1 MSVDQPKYHAPSA
14 EFADADLQTLGDAC
28 NALSFDLRL
37 INQPKR
43 TPEERA
49 ALVARVAGLLAHASR
64 AITPKPMMPNAPEYR
79 IGDAPGAVSRAFGE
93 WMLHLQRTSRYHT
106 LRRAAQFV
114 LGADSTRWAG
124 GSHSVD
130 SNEATMDALRKL
142 DQIRHEKK

>member
-1 MSVDQPKYHAPSA
+1 MSVKPPKYQAPSP

-28 NALSFDLRL
+28 NALSFELRL
-37 INQPKR
+37 INQPAR

-49 ALVARVAGLLAHASR
+49 ALVARAAGLLFYASR
-64 AITPKPMMPNAPEYR
+64 AITPQPRMPGSPEYR
-79 IGDAPGAVSRAFGE
+79 IGDGSDAVSHAFGD
-93 WMLHLQRTSRYHT
+93 WMLHLQRTSRFHT

-114 LGADSTRWAG
+114 FGADGRLWNG
-124 GSHSVD
+124 GPQAAD

>member
-1 MSVDQPKYHAPSA
+1 MPQDLPKYHRPSD
-14 EFADADLQTLGDAC
+14 EFADADLKTLADAC
-28 NALSFDLRL
+28 NRLSFELRL

-49 ALVARVAGLLAHASR
+49 ALVARAAGLLAHASR
-64 AITPKPMMPNAPEYR
+64 AITPQPLMPGAPEYR
-79 IGDAPGAVSRAFGE
+79 IGDEPAAVSRAFGD

-114 LGADSTRWAG
+114 LGADGMRWAG

-130 SNEATMDALRKL
+130 SNEATMEALRKL
-142 DQIRHEKK
+142 DEIHHKKK

>member
-1 MSVDQPKYHAPSA
+1 MSVEPPKYHAPSS

-28 NALSFDLRL
+28 NALSFELRL
-37 INQPKR
+37 ISQPGR

-49 ALVARVAGLLAHASR
+49 ALVARAAGLLFYASR
-64 AITPKPMMPNAPEYR
+64 AITPQPRMPGSPEYR
-79 IGDAPGAVSRAFGE
+79 IGDGSDAVSHAFGE

-114 LGADSTRWAG
+114 LGADGVRWAG

-130 SNEATMDALRKL
+130 SNEATMEALRKL
-142 DQIRHEKK
+142 DEIHHKKK